1 MKLVPE
7 KKILYL
13 KQLTVGRIFPL
24 SMPLLIVLKM
34 HLRKANLCAG
44 FYCPQESI
52 WYIFLFK
59 YYTLHIL
66 K

>member
-24 SMPLLIVLKM
+24 SVPLLIVLKK
-34 HLRKANLCAG
+34 HLRKAICVQG
-44 FYCPQESI
+44 FCCPQESI
-52 WYIFLFK
+52 
-59 YYTLHIL
+59 
-66 K
+66 

>member
-13 KQLTVGRIFPL
+13 KQLAVGRSFPL
-24 SMPLLIVLKM
+24 SKPLLIVLKM

-44 FYCPQESI
+44 FLLSSRKHLIHFFIQV
-52 WYIFLFK
+52 
-59 YYTLHIL
+59 LHIL